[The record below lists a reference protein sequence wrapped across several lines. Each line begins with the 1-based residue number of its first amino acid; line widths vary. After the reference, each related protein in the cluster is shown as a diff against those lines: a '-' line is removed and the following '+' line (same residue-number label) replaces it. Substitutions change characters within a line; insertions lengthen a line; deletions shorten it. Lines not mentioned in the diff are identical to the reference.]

1 MKSWSLK
8 MKIEPQHWIKMDAW
22 KHPFRWPSLK
32 FEPHPPRDG
41 SPSKMTQG
49 IHRHWN
55 YPKAPHR
62 LSFRGSC
69 CGRSWRRGRGKGLLP
84 VLLWDAGILDK
95 PVYMTSTRSVKGRPV
110 LFKKNGLPAIVEPN
124 LTYKNHPSSCLAV
137 FAFLISACSG
147 CSKVTPGV
155 PEALPAVHPASQC
168 AKSQLPTGC
177 PKRTRKTHKQ
187 KTPRQHKVN
196 LQHVLKFP
204 ANLWAM
210 KFLRNCHELYDMFR
224 IWTKLP
230 LRVVYSK

>member
-110 LFKKNGLPAIVEPN
+110 LFKKKWTTSNRWTQLDLIRI
-124 LTYKNHPSSCLAV
+124 THPRAWL
-137 FAFLISACSG
+137 
-147 CSKVTPGV
+147 
-155 PEALPAVHPASQC
+155 
-168 AKSQLPTGC
+168 
-177 PKRTRKTHKQ
+177 
-187 KTPRQHKVN
+187 
-196 LQHVLKFP
+196 
-204 ANLWAM
+204 
-210 KFLRNCHELYDMFR
+210 FLRFWFLRAVAVQKSPPVFLKLFQLFIQLHSVRSPSFPLGAQKERENAQAKDTQAAQSELAAC
-224 IWTKLP
+224 P
-230 LRVVYSK
+230 